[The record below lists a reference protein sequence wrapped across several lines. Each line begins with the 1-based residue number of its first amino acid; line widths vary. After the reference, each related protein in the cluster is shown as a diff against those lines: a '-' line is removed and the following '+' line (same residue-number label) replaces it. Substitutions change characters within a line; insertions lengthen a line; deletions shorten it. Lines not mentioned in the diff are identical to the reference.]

1 MNYVIG
7 EWRLIT
13 LLEKEA
19 RYDALENGGV
29 DNWEGYGASIQKYLG
44 LCKANAI
51 YEIVNERMN
60 EFGTLDRG
68 TRRPRL
74 Y

>member
-1 MNYVIG
+1 MNYIID
-7 EWRLIT
+7 EWSLRN
-13 LLEKEA
+13 LLAKEA

-29 DNWEGYGASIQKYLG
+29 DNWEKYGTSIQDYLG

-51 YEIVNERMN
+51 YEIVNKRIN
-60 EFGTLDRG
+60 EFGTLDRNI
-68 TRRPRL
+68 RRPRL

>member
-1 MNYVIG
+1 MMNYIIG
-7 EWRLIT
+7 EWRLRE
-13 LLEKEA
+13 LLAKEA

-29 DNWEGYGASIQKYLG
+29 DNWKKYGASIQNYLS

-60 EFGTLDRG
+60 EFEALEES
-68 TRRPRL
+68 
-74 Y
+74 

>member
-1 MNYVIG
+1 MMNYIIS
-7 EWRLIT
+7 EWRLRE
-13 LLEKEA
+13 LLAKEA

-29 DNWEGYGASIQKYLG
+29 DNWKRYGVSIQDYLG

-60 EFGTLDRG
+60 EFEALEES
-68 TRRPRL
+68 
-74 Y
+74 